1 MGYVGKKPTAAPLT
15 ASDVTDGIITT
26 AKIADDAVTTA
37 KAAFSPGKVLQ
48 VVSTT
53 KTDTFSGTSTS
64 FADVTGLSVAITPSS
79 TSNKVFITANF
90 VVSNGSGARSM
101 YFNLL
106 RGSTDIAQPDTPDTN
121 DCTIQCNTQVASSGI
136 EVAKISFLDTPST
149 TSATTYKI
157 QYKQDSGTTYVG
169 RRGDSDQRSV
179 STITAYEI
187 AG

>member
-1 MGYVGKKPTAAPLT
+1 MALT
-15 ASDVTDGIITT
+15 KINNNTLSAITT
-26 AKIADDAVTTA
+26 LP
-37 KAAFSPGKVLQ
+37 AAIPTGKVLQ

-64 FADVTGLSVAITPSS
+64 FADVTGLSVSITPSS
-79 TSNKVFITANF
+79 TSNKVFIEANF
-90 VVSNGSGARSM
+90 VVSNGAGGHSM

-106 RGSTDIAQPDTPDTN
+106 RGSTDIAQPSSPDSN
-121 DCTIQCNTQVASSGI
+121 DCTVQCNTISFNYNVQIG
-136 EVAKISFLDTPST
+136 KLSFLDTPST

-157 QYKQDSGTTYVG
+157 QYKQDGGTTYVG

-179 STITAYEI
+179 STITVMEI

>member
-1 MGYVGKKPTAAPLT
+1 MALT
-15 ASDVTDGIITT
+15 KINNNTLSAITT
-26 AKIADDAVTTA
+26 LP
-37 KAAFSPGKVLQ
+37 AAIPTGKVLQ

-64 FADVTGLSVAITPSS
+64 FADVTGLSVSITPSS
-79 TSNKVFITANF
+79 TSNKVFIEANF
-90 VVSNGSGARSM
+90 VVSNGAGGHSM

-106 RGSTDIAQPDTPDTN
+106 RGSTDIAQPSSPDSD
-121 DCTIQCNTQVASSGI
+121 DCTVQCNTISFNYNVQIG
-136 EVAKISFLDTPST
+136 KLSFLDTPST

-157 QYKQDSGTTYVG
+157 QYKQDGGTTYVG

-179 STITAYEI
+179 STITVMEI